1 MKAIIHVAAALA
13 LVAGL
18 AMPSYG
24 QEGQAENQ
32 QQAREQE
39 QVYGWQL
46 MTEQER
52 NENRQRMRAAK
63 TDQEREQIRAE
74 HHAAM
79 QVRAKEQGVTLPDE
93 PLARVQGRQQSNRS
107 GYGPRGYGGEGGQR
121 GAGRMMY
128 GMRGM
133 GWGMGLIG
141 LLVLIFLVLGIA
153 ALIKYLMSGK
163 N

>member
-39 QVYGWQL
+39 QVFGWQL

-74 HHAAM
+74 HYAAM

-93 PLARVQGRQQSNRS
+93 PLPRVQGRQQSNRS
-107 GYGPRGYGGEGGQR
+107 GYDPRGYGSRGGQR
-121 GAGRMMY
+121 GVGRMAY

-163 N
+163 K